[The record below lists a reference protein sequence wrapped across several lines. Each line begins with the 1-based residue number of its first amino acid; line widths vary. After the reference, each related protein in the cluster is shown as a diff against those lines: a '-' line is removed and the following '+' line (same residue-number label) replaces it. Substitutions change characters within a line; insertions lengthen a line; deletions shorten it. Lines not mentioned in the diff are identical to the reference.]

1 MKITDPE
8 IIKTGEKDLIDAVKE
23 DLDWD
28 ALKDIIK
35 EKVSRAA
42 LESKDGQIVVHNN
55 QVAFKINFD
64 LKMSGSLMFDREGN
78 YIPEDGDLNDALL
91 PEKENDAALPAADS
105 LAPPGS
111 ELANEEIDDILKES
125 RDFWDQNTNDTDG
138 EESSDV

>member
-23 DLDWD
+23 DLDWE

-35 EKVSRAA
+35 EKMSLAA

-64 LKMSGSLMFDREGN
+64 LKLSGSLMFDREGN
-78 YIPEDGDLNDALL
+78 YIPEDQDLKNAPYTGSPDNAPDDVPDDL
-91 PEKENDAALPAADS
+91 EKIDKADMDDD
-105 LAPPGS
+105 
-111 ELANEEIDDILKES
+111 EIDDILKES
-125 RDFWDQNTNDTDG
+125 QDFWDTK
-138 EESSDV
+138 EESP